1 MRADRKQL
9 AQQIVGQIAS
19 LMALHVQGFELN
31 GERELSIAH
40 SLGLVREAISELG
53 MTNEDFTEKVKL
65 KFAKYRRSEPPK
77 K

>member
-9 AQQIVGQIAS
+9 TQQIVGQIAS
-19 LMALHVQGFELN
+19 LMALHIQGYELN
-31 GERELSIAH
+31 GERELSIVH
-40 SLGLVREAISELG
+40 SLGLVREAINELG
-53 MTNEDFTEKVKL
+53 ITKEEFTEKVKL